1 MASQGSEVAA
11 IHSKLDQI
19 LAAYASANTPR
30 GSTPPASIFSMSSD
44 RHATAGADQ
53 LDTADS
59 IMPGGKAAAGWD
71 DAPAAAESGAA
82 GSSALSPASRAADDA
97 SAEMSNASDSAA
109 EDAEPVAPT
118 PKVKFLLDDDSAAD
132 HDSSAGDE
140 EADTAAAAAKA
151 PASPKISS
159 KQSAWSR
166 LRSKAATSSS
176 DTSGS
181 PQPAVKPDVAAA
193 TLPSDTARS
202 SSKASAADSGS
213 LDADSVSQDGLAL
226 KPVAAS
232 ASSMSVS
239 ERTSDT
245 ADTASDLIS
254 VPAAKPK
261 SSLKRML
268 RRVLH

>member
-19 LAAYASANTPR
+19 LAAYAAANTPR
-30 GSTPPASIFSMSSD
+30 GITPPPSIFSMGSD
-44 RHATAGADQ
+44 THATAGAAQ
-53 LDTADS
+53 LDTANS

-71 DAPAAAESGAA
+71 DAAAAADSGTV
-82 GSSALSPASRAADDA
+82 GDFALSPARRAVDADA
-97 SAEMSNASDSAA
+97 AAEMSHASDSAVD
-109 EDAEPVAPT
+109 DAEPVVPTT
-118 PKVKFLLDDDSAAD
+118 PKVKFMLDDNDSAAD
-132 HDSSAGDE
+132 HDSSTDAE
-140 EADTAAAAAKA
+140 EADTAAAAKA

-176 DTSGS
+176 DSSGT
-181 PQPAVKPDVAAA
+181 PQAVVKPDVAAA
-193 TLPSDTARS
+193 TLPSDIARS

-213 LDADSVSQDGLAL
+213 LDDEAVSQDGLAP
-226 KPVAAS
+226 KPAVAAS
-232 ASSMSVS
+232 APSMSIS
-239 ERTSDT
+239 EKASDT
-245 ADTASDLIS
+245 GDSTPA
-254 VPAAKPK
+254 PAAKPK

>member
-19 LAAYASANTPR
+19 LAAYAAANTPR
-30 GSTPPASIFSMSSD
+30 GITPPPSIFSMGSAT
-44 RHATAGADQ
+44 HPTAGAAQ

-71 DAPAAAESGAA
+71 DDAPAAADSGAA
-82 GSSALSPASRAADDA
+82 DSSALSPAIRAADADA
-97 SAEMSNASDSAA
+97 AAEMSHASDSAVD
-109 EDAEPVAPT
+109 DANPVVPTT
-118 PKVKFLLDDDSAAD
+118 PKVKFMLEDISIA
-132 HDSSAGDE
+132 DSSTDAE
-140 EADTAAAAAKA
+140 EADTAAAARP

-176 DTSGS
+176 ETSGS
-181 PQPAVKPDVAAA
+181 PQAAVKPDVAAA
-193 TLPSDTARS
+193 TMPSDVARS
-202 SSKASAADSGS
+202 NSPASVADSGT
-213 LDADSVSQDGLAL
+213 LDDESGSQDGLAP
-226 KPVAAS
+226 KPAVAAS

-239 ERTSDT
+239 EKTSDT
-245 ADTASDLIS
+245 GDSAPA
-254 VPAAKPK
+254 PAAKPK